1 MTMGKSIVAATA
13 AALLITGAAAAEPVA
28 YTWTGMG
35 TNVAGSAKCS
45 TYKMTIDVTVDG
57 KAVKGSFQQQG
68 REQRHFEGT
77 LNDKGLFKTKAKLDA
92 GGAMDVTGTISDKEN
107 RVLLDGYCKFEGKLT
122 KK

>member
-1 MTMGKSIVAATA
+1 MAMQKLIAGGTA
-13 AALLITGAAAAEPVA
+13 AALLIAGAAAAQSAA

-35 TNVAGSAKCS
+35 TNVAGSAKCA

-68 REQRHFEGT
+68 REQRHFEAI

-92 GGAMDVTGTISDKEN
+92 GGSMDVTGAISEKEN